1 MAIPFRGQIDVNII
15 RRMNQIALTPPR
27 RFLIWG
33 GIAALA
39 VFWAT
44 VVPWL
49 RGGTFSLEGWEPV
62 LFMALL
68 FLGIVAYS
76 LYMAPKKILQSNK
89 LLQAP
94 IVGEASD
101 SGIHLETEHTR
112 SEFPWDVFLRRK
124 IGKDI
129 VLLYQS
135 IQITNVFPR
144 EFFASDTDWQA
155 FVEMVRQRVPEAA
168 PASRVGKPPTLKVLL
183 IWMVIFIVFILV
195 WNLFH

>member
-33 GIAALA
+33 GIGALA
-39 VFWAT
+39 ILWTT

-49 RGGTFSLEGWEPV
+49 RGEAVSLGGWEPV
-62 LFMALL
+62 FFMALL

-76 LYMAPKKILQSNK
+76 LYAAPKKILQSNK

-101 SGIHLETEHTR
+101 SGIHLET
-112 SEFPWDVFLRRK
+112 
-124 IGKDI
+124 
-129 VLLYQS
+129 
-135 IQITNVFPR
+135 
-144 EFFASDTDWQA
+144 
-155 FVEMVRQRVPEAA
+155 
-168 PASRVGKPPTLKVLL
+168 
-183 IWMVIFIVFILV
+183 
-195 WNLFH
+195 